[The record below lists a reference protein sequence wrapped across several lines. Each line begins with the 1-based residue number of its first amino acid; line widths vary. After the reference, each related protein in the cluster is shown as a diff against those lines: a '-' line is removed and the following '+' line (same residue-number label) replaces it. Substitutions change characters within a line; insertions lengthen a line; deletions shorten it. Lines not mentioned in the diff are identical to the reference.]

1 MGAIALCWYWFAV
14 DLFDVVV
21 VEFEVF
27 VMWRTFLRER
37 QLVVE
42 VVPLLL
48 IERKRNFLP
57 LSMCLVRQTGQQA
70 TFDFELCSCGRVLI
84 VLQSWTACS
93 DWNQFVGLVCG
104 KYFQP
109 LTKTG
114 IGQTEHI
121 RRYSYEFFYHRILTL
136 HGQFRR
142 KFVAILFYNNHQKNS
157 FPTCDMLFDYSRITF
172 LYGKEL
178 YLPSGASVGGGGSAV
193 VTDWKKKGKI
203 VPLSMCPFRETR
215 QTTFSF

>member
-1 MGAIALCWYWFAV
+1 MLVLVCRWFIWCCGSRIWSVRYVEDFSSWASVGGGGCAV
-14 DLFDVVV
+14 VTD
-21 VEFEVF
+21 
-27 VMWRTFLRER
+27 WK
-37 QLVVE
+37 
-42 VVPLLL
+42 
-48 IERKRNFLP
+48 KRNFLP

-172 LYGKEL
+172 VCGKEL

-193 VTDWKKKGKI
+193 VTEWKKKGKI